1 MSRLI
6 YKENGKFNKSL
17 ISSIAVI
24 FGLIA
29 FLMMFAKVVYIPY
42 FGVVGKGTDL
52 IFGWTDGY
60 YDYYWELYLEVT
72 LTEFNFAIMLAY
84 FLPLIAGIITLFSG
98 LYDKPIVSFVSG
110 GIFLLGTIFLCMMES
125 SWVWFLSD
133 EIKEI
138 IAEEELSKEIF
149 VDLASWKSSK
159 TWSIIFSILGLL
171 CCVGGGVW
179 SIIDSKLPA
188 REKKENFTK
197 RNPNND
203 GIAIGGQNIADEI
216 VKYKN
221 LFDNGVI
228 TEEEYE
234 KKKKQLL
241 GL

>member
-29 FLMMFAKVVYIPY
+29 FLMMFAKVVSIPL
-42 FGVVGKGTDL
+42 VGYSAKGTDL
-52 IFGWTDGY
+52 IFGWTDTY
-60 YDYYWELYLEVT
+60 YDYGDEFIKEVIT
-72 LTEFNFAIMLAY
+72 KFNFAIMLAY
-84 FLPLIAGIITLFSG
+84 FLPLIAGVIALFSG

-125 SWVWFLSD
+125 SWTWCLSD
-133 EIKEI
+133 EMKEMI
-138 IAEEELSKEIF
+138 TEFGLSKEIF
-149 VDLASWKSSK
+149 ADLASWKSSK

-179 SIIDSKLPA
+179 SIIDSKLPV